1 MPEFP
6 RGTVTLLF
14 TDVEGSTRLLDELH
28 DAYPNALAEHRR
40 ALREV
45 FARHG
50 GVEVDTQGD
59 AFFVAFARA
68 SDAVAAAEDGQRAL
82 ANGQVRVRIGLHTGE
97 PTVTA
102 DGYVGLDVH
111 RASRITAAGHGG
123 QILLSQST
131 RELAGRDDVHDLGE
145 HRLKDL
151 STPVRIYQLGDGEFP
166 PLRTLFATN
175 LPVAPTPFIGRQ
187 RELAGAQALLRR
199 DDVRLVTLT
208 GTGGSGKTRLALEV
222 AAALSEHYEHGVWWV
237 PLSAFSKADDVMPAV
252 GRALGGGSAA
262 EAIGNRHLLLLLD
275 NFEHVIAA
283 APEVATLLVDCRLLD
298 VLVTSRERLSLQAE
312 HLYPVQPLARNESL
326 DLFLARARAI
336 TPAFETHR
344 RLGELCARLDDL
356 PLAIEL
362 AAARTSLMT
371 VDQLL
376 ERLGSRLDLL
386 RGGRDAEARHQT
398 LRTTIEWSF
407 DLLSPDERR
416 LLAALSVF
424 RGGWTLDSSE
434 QVADANVNLLE
445 SLVDKSLVRRSAI
458 GRFGMLDTVRDFAA
472 EHLGSAERSR
482 VVERLMEH
490 LLNLFANA
498 NLSMDAASQM
508 QMNLAAL
515 EQPNVD
521 VALTWAGEP
530 GRAQQGL
537 KLLSLTEMYWV
548 ANDPVG
554 GLERLERLMARAAVT
569 GEPLEPG
576 VHARALRFRATALDL
591 TFRFDLSE
599 PEYVRSL
606 ELFKA
611 ANETEYI
618 GRLTARIANA
628 ALRQGDVRRAVTLA
642 TEALQFARRGR
653 NPQDEGFAL
662 FVLAMAAF
670 TRGDLEQGER
680 LVHESAP
687 LTNRGASTWIS
698 GTSLLAAA
706 DFLIPAGQLD
716 QAEIDLRV
724 GLERLASI
732 GDRLNVPYAIGAAAA
747 IAALRGDAVRAGTLW
762 GALEGI
768 ADLDPKSTAQD
779 AMSDNAPFLKDVHG
793 VEFETERARGR
804 TLSREQAIEYAMSSL
819 G

>member
-1 MPEFP
+1 
-6 RGTVTLLF
+6 VTLLF
-14 TDVEGSTRLLDELH
+14 TDVEGSTRLLDELR
-28 DAYPNALAEHRR
+28 DTYPHALAEHRR

-82 ANGQVRVRIGLHTGE
+82 ANGQVRVRMGLHTGE

-175 LPVAPTPFIGRQ
+175 LPLPPTPFIGRQ
-187 RELAGAQALLRR
+187 RELAGARALLRR

-237 PLSAFSKADDVMPAV
+237 PLSALSKADDVMPAV
-252 GRALGGGSAA
+252 GRTLGGGSAA

-283 APEVATLLVDCRLLD
+283 APEVATLLADCRLLD

-336 TPAFETHR
+336 TPAFETDR

-386 RGGRDAEARHQT
+386 RAGRDAEARHQT

-416 LLAALSVF
+416 LFAALSVF
-424 RGGWTLDSSE
+424 RGGWTLDTSE
-434 QVADANVNLLE
+434 RVADASVSNLE
-445 SLVDKSLVRRSAI
+445 SLVDKNLVRRI
-458 GRFGMLDTVRDFAA
+458 DRGRFGMLDTLRDFAA
-472 EHLGSAERSR
+472 EHLGRAERAR
-482 VVERLMEH
+482 ILQRLLEH
-490 LLNLFANA
+490 LVNLFANA
-498 NLSMDAASQM
+498 NLSEDATGPM
-508 QMNLAAL
+508 QIDLATD
-515 EQPNVD
+515 EQPNID
-521 VALTWAGEP
+521 VALSWATESGHARD
-530 GRAQQGL
+530 GIRL
-537 KLLSLTEMYWV
+537 FLLTEMYWITT
-548 ANDPVG
+548 DPDG
-554 GLERLERLMARAAVT
+554 GRTRLERLLAKVTEAA
-569 GEPLEPG
+569 ESLDPG
-576 VHARALRFRATALDL
+576 VHARALRARGAA
-591 TFRFDLSE
+591 FDLISRYDLAE
-599 PEYVRSL
+599 PEYASAVEFFR
-606 ELFKA
+606 A
-611 ANETEYI
+611 ANEEEHI
-618 GRLTARIANA
+618 GHLTARIANA
-628 ALRQGDVRRAVTLA
+628 ALRQGDVERAVTLA
-642 TEALQFARRGR
+642 TESLQIARRDR
-653 NPQDEGFAL
+653 NPEDEGFAL
-662 FVLAMAAF
+662 YVLAMAAF
-670 TRGDLEQGER
+670 TRGDLEQGKH
-680 LVHESAP
+680 LVHQSAP
-687 LTNRGASTWIS
+687 LTNRGASTFIS
-698 GTSLLAAA
+698 GTSLVAAA
-706 DFLIPAGQLD
+706 EFFIAAGQLD
-716 QAEIDLRV
+716 QAEIDLRT

-732 GDRLNVPYAIGAAAA
+732 SDRVNVPYAIGAAAA

-768 ADLDPKSTAQD
+768 ADLDPKSTARG
-779 AMSDNAPFLKDVHG
+779 AISDNTPFLKDIQG
-793 VEFETERARGR
+793 AEFEKGRARGR
-804 TLSREQAIEYAMSSL
+804 TISRAQAIEYAMSSP

>member
-1 MPEFP
+1 MPELP

-14 TDVEGSTRLLDELH
+14 TDIEGSTRLLDELRN
-28 DAYPNALAEHRR
+28 AYPNALAEHRR

-68 SDAVAAAEDGQRAL
+68 SDAVAAAVDGQRAL
-82 ANGQVRVRIGLHTGE
+82 ANGPVRVRMGLHTGE
-97 PTVTA
+97 PTVTP

-111 RASRITAAGHGG
+111 RAARIAAAGHGG

-131 RELAGRDDVHDLGE
+131 RDLAGRDDVHDLGE

-151 STPVRIYQLGDGEFP
+151 SASVRIYQLGDGEFP

-175 LPVAPTPFIGRQ
+175 LPVPPTQFIGRA
-187 RELAGAQALLRR
+187 REVAGAAALLRR
-199 DDVRLVTLT
+199 DDVRLVTMT
-208 GTGGSGKTRLALEV
+208 GAGGSGKTRLALEV
-222 AAALSEHYEHGVWWV
+222 AGAVSEHYEHGVWWV
-237 PLSAFSKADDVMPAV
+237 SLSALSKADDVMPAV

-275 NFEHVIAA
+275 NFEHVIVA
-283 APEVATLLVDCRLLD
+283 APEVATLLADCRHLD
-298 VLVTSRERLSLQAE
+298 VLVTSRERLSLQGE
-312 HLYPVQPLARNESL
+312 HLYPVQPLARKEAL
-326 DLFLARARAI
+326 ELFLARARAI
-336 TPAFETHR
+336 TPAFETDR
-344 RLGELCARLDDL
+344 RLDELCARLDDL

-386 RGGRDAEARHQT
+386 RAGRDAEARHQT

-407 DLLSPDERR
+407 DLLTPEERR

-424 RGGWTLDSSE
+424 RGGWTLDASE
-434 QVADANVNLLE
+434 RVADANLNLLE
-445 SLVDKSLVRRSAI
+445 SLVDKSLVRRSGM
-458 GRFGMLDTVRDFAA
+458 GRFGLLDTVRDFAA
-472 EHLGSAERSR
+472 EYLGPAERSR
-482 VVERLMEH
+482 MVQRLMEH
-490 LLNLFANA
+490 LLIIFANA
-498 NLSMDAASQM
+498 DLSMDATGPM
-508 QMNLAAL
+508 QMSLATL
-515 EQPNVD
+515 EQPNID
-521 VALTWAGEP
+521 VALSWAGES
-530 GRAQQGL
+530 GHALQGIR
-537 KLLSLTEMYWV
+537 LLSLTEMYWV

-554 GLERLERLMARAAVT
+554 GLERLETLIAAAAEV

-576 VHARALRFRATALDL
+576 VHARAVRLRATALDL
-591 TFRFDLSE
+591 TGRFDLSE
-599 PEYVRSL
+599 PEYVRAL
-606 ELFKA
+606 ELFQA
-611 ANETEYI
+611 ANEKEYV
-618 GRLTARIANA
+618 GPLTARIANA
-628 ALRQGDVRRAVTLA
+628 ALRQGDVERAVTLA
-642 TEALQFARRGR
+642 TDAVQIARRDR
-653 NPQDEGFAL
+653 SPEDEGFAL

-670 TRGDLEQGER
+670 RRGDLEQGKQ

-706 DFLIPAGQLD
+706 EFLIPAGQLD
-716 QAEIDLRV
+716 QAEIDLHS

-732 GDRLNVPYAIGAAAA
+732 GDRTNIPYAIGAGAA
-747 IAALRGDAVRAGTLW
+747 IAALRGDAIRAGTLW

-768 ADLDPKSTAQD
+768 ADLDPKGTARG
-779 AMSDNAPFLKDVHG
+779 AMSDNTPFLKDIQG
-793 VEFETERARGR
+793 PEFEKGRARGR
-804 TLSREQAIEYAMSSL
+804 TLSREQAIEHVMSSR

>member
-1 MPEFP
+1 MPDFP

-14 TDVEGSTRLLDELH
+14 TDIDGSTRLLDELS
-28 DAYPNALAEHRR
+28 DAYPNTLAEHRR

-68 SDAVAAAEDGQRAL
+68 SDAVAAAEDGQRVL
-82 ANGQVRVRIGLHTGE
+82 AQGPVRVRMGLHTGE

-102 DGYVGLDVH
+102 EGYVGLDVH
-111 RASRITAAGHGG
+111 RASRIAAAGHGG

-131 RELAGRDDVHDLGE
+131 HDLAGRNDLHDLGE

-151 STPVRIYQLGDGEFP
+151 STSVRIYQLGDGEFP

-175 LPVAPTPFIGRQ
+175 LPVPPTAFIGRK
-187 RELAGAQALLRR
+187 RELAGAQALLLRN
-199 DDVRLVTLT
+199 DVRLVTMT
-208 GTGGSGKTRLALEV
+208 GAGGSGKTRLALEV
-222 AAALSEHYEHGVWWV
+222 AAGVSEHYEHGVWWV
-237 PLSAFSKADDVMPAV
+237 PLSAFSNADDVMSAV
-252 GRALGGGSAA
+252 GRALGGASAS

-275 NFEHVIAA
+275 NFEHVMAA
-283 APEVATLLVDCRLLD
+283 APEVTTLLADCRHLD
-298 VLVTSRERLSLQAE
+298 VLVTSRERLSLQGE
-312 HLYPVQPLARNESL
+312 HVYPVQPLARDESL
-326 DLFLARARAI
+326 ELFLARARAI
-336 TPAFETHR
+336 TPAFETDR
-344 RLGELCARLDDL
+344 RLDELCARLDDL

-371 VDQLL
+371 VGQLL
-376 ERLGSRLDLL
+376 QRLGSRLDLL
-386 RGGRDAEARHQT
+386 RAGRDAEARHQT

-424 RGGWTLDSSE
+424 RGGWTLDATE
-434 QVADANVNLLE
+434 RVADANVNLLE
-445 SLVDKSLVRRSAI
+445 SLVDKSLVRRSDV

-472 EHLGSAERSR
+472 EHLGPDERSR
-482 VVERLMEH
+482 IAQRLMEY

-521 VALTWAGEP
+521 VALTWAGES
-530 GRAQQGL
+530 GRAQEGL

-554 GLERLERLMARAAVT
+554 GLERLEKIMALAAQIE
-569 GEPLEPG
+569 EPIKPG

-591 TFRFDLSE
+591 TNRFDLSE

-606 ELFKA
+606 ELFQA
-611 ANETEYI
+611 SNEKEYI

-628 ALRQGDVRRAVTLA
+628 ALRQGDIERAVTLA
-642 TEALQFARRGR
+642 TEALQIARRAR

-670 TRGDLEQGER
+670 RRGDLEQGER

-706 DFLIPAGQLD
+706 GFLIPAGQLD
-716 QAEIDLRV
+716 QAEIDLQA

-732 GDRLNVPYAIGAAAA
+732 GDRTNIPYAIGGGAA

-768 ADLDPKSTAQD
+768 ADLDPTSTAED
-779 AMSDNAPFLKDVHG
+779 AMSDNTPFLKDVHG
-793 VEFETERARGR
+793 AEFETGRARGR
-804 TLSREQAIEYAMSSL
+804 TLSREQAIEFAMSS
-819 G
+819 GR